1 MRCKILG
8 AVIACAI
15 LVPAVPLWAHHS
27 FSAGFDQEKK
37 FTMTGT
43 LTKVAWLNPH
53 IELWLEARGEGNE
66 LETWRF
72 EGMPPSFFRQRG
84 IDKTRITG
92 EVGRLLTV
100 KAARAR
106 DGSHFGLLWEI
117 TFADGKS
124 VELIPEDLAP

>member
-1 MRCKILG
+1 MKGKVLG
-8 AVIACAI
+8 AVLVCVI
-15 LVPAVPLWAHHS
+15 LVPAVPLWAHHA
-27 FSAGFDQEKK
+27 FSAGFDLENK
-37 FTMTGT
+37 FTITGT

-53 IELWLEARGEGNE
+53 IELWLEAGEGNE
-66 LETWRF
+66 LETWRL

-106 DGSHFGLLWEI
+106 DGSHFGLI
-117 TFADGKS
+117 MAMTFADGKS
-124 VELIPEDLAP
+124 VDLIPEDFAP